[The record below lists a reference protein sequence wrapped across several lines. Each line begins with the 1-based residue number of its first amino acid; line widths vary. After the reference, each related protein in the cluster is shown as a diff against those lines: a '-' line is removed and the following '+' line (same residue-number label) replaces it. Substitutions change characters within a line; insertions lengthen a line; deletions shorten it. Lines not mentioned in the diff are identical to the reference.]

1 MNPLE
6 PLDSSFLLSSSGAI
20 RAGQSG
26 KTDRG
31 KDTKKA
37 GKIRSAFSDILSETR
52 EADQTGELSPALN
65 LPREEALRQ
74 LLDEVYSMGD
84 ILKGNPLPDAVINY
98 KKAVKSFLYFV
109 VNHSYDV
116 HEQKSGRNILKRKTF
131 IQLEV
136 IDQKLERLAAEVLSA
151 QRDQLKILARI
162 EEINGM
168 LVNLVR

>member
-1 MNPLE
+1 MNPLD
-6 PLDSSFLLSSSGAI
+6 PLDSSFLLASTGAV

-31 KDTKKA
+31 KDTKKS
-37 GKIRSAFSDILSETR
+37 GKIQSAFSDILSETR
-52 EADQTGELSPALN
+52 EAEQAEELSSALD
-65 LPREEALRQ
+65 LPKEEALRQ

-84 ILKGNPLPDAVINY
+84 ALKGNPMPDAIINY

-109 VNHSYDV
+109 VNNSYDV
-116 HEQKSGRNILKRKTF
+116 HEQKSGRNILKRKKF
-131 IQLEV
+131 VQLEV
-136 IDQKLERLAAEVLSA
+136 IDQKLERLAAEVISA
-151 QRDQLKILARI
+151 QKDQLKILARI